1 MNSLLPRNLYTSTQV
16 RELDKQAIEAQGLE
30 GLSLMEA
37 AGQAAFDLLNKLWP
51 DAWRIVIVCGN
62 GNNGGDGYV
71 ISRLAQQSD
80 KNVVLLQVGDHENL
94 QGDAK
99 TCAEKSAQ
107 AEIKHEA
114 FSVEKLKQADV
125 IIDAILGTGLDRNIN
140 EEYIDIVNAIN
151 KSSAPILAVDI
162 PTGLNADTGSIMG
175 AAIEA
180 QATISFIG
188 AKQGLLTGE
197 GATHSGDVYF
207 DDLEVPDEVY
217 ESVPVSCL
225 RIDLLT
231 QKPTL
236 DTRKATG
243 HKGQYGHTLIVG
255 GDHGFAG
262 AARMAA
268 EAAARSGSGLV
279 SLATRERHATHIAM
293 SRPELMAHSVE
304 RSDTLLNLIHRASV
318 VAIGPGLGLDKWGQ
332 EMLGSVLETSLPLIV
347 DADALNL
354 IAQDPVQRENWVL
367 TPHPGEAARMLG
379 CSVAE
384 IQQDRFAAVTAI
396 QQKYGGVI
404 VLKGSGTL
412 ITSEKM
418 GISLC
423 SQGNPG
429 MASGGI
435 GDVLT
440 GVIAGLVAQG
450 LDLFSAS
457 QTGVSVHANAAD
469 MAAKSGQRGMLA
481 LDLMPEIRASVNF

>member
-1 MNSLLPRNLYTSTQV
+1 MNSLLPRNLYTSSQV
-16 RELDKQAIEAQGLE
+16 RELDRQAIEEQGLE

-37 AGQAAFDLLNKLWP
+37 AGQAAFNLLNELWP
-51 DAWRIVIVCGN
+51 DAWRIVIVCGT

-71 ISRLAQQSD
+71 ISRLAQQGD
-80 KNVVLLQVGDHENL
+80 KNVALLQVGDHENL

-99 TCAEKSAQ
+99 ACAEKSAE
-107 AEIKHEA
+107 AGIKHEA
-114 FSVEKLKQADV
+114 FSVEKLEQADV
-125 IIDAILGTGLDRNIN
+125 IIDAIFGTGLDRNI
-140 EEYIDIVNAIN
+140 EGEYFDVINAIN
-151 KSSAPILAVDI
+151 NSSAPILAIDI
-162 PTGLNADTGSIMG
+162 PTGLNADTGSVMG

-197 GATHSGDVYF
+197 GATYSGDVYF
-207 DDLEVPDEVY
+207 DDLKVPDEVY
-217 ESVPVSCL
+217 ESVPVSCS
-225 RIDLLT
+225 RVDLLT
-231 QKPTL
+231 QKSTL
-236 DTRKATG
+236 DSRKATG

-262 AARMAA
+262 AVRMAA

-279 SLATRERHATHIAM
+279 SLATRERHATQIAM

-304 RSDTLLNLIHRASV
+304 RSNTLLSLINRATV
-318 VAIGPGLGLDKWGQ
+318 VAIGPGLGQDKWGQ
-332 EMLGSVLETSLPLIV
+332 EMLGAVLESTLPLIV

-354 IAQDPVQRENWVL
+354 IAQDPVYRENWVL
-367 TPHPGEAARMLG
+367 TPHPGEAARMLD
-379 CSVAE
+379 CSIAE
-384 IQQDRFAAVTAI
+384 IQQDRFAAVTEL

-412 ITSEKM
+412 ITSEKTD
-418 GISLC
+418 ISLC
-423 SQGNPG
+423 TQGNPG
-429 MASGGI
+429 MATGGM

-450 LDLFSAS
+450 LDLFTAS
-457 QTGVSVHANAAD
+457 QTGVCVHANAAD
-469 MAAKSGQRGMLA
+469 LAAKNGQRGMLA